1 MNGLKTAAL
10 LGLMTALILGVGHYF
25 GGQQGMVIAFVM
37 AAILNFVSYWLSD
50 KIVLAMYQAKPV
62 DRTQAP
68 ELYSIL
74 EELTARANI
83 PMPRLY
89 IIPSES
95 PNAFATGRNPQHAA
109 VAVTEGILGLLTR
122 DELKGVLAHELS
134 HVTNRDILI
143 SSVAAT
149 LAGAIMMLA
158 RIAQFGLFFGGY
170 GGRNDDRRGSNPI
183 SLLLTLILAPIAAML
198 IQLAISR
205 SREYAADES
214 GARLVG
220 HGAGLANALQ
230 KLQTVSKR
238 MPLPASP
245 ATAHL
250 FIMKPFTGQSL
261 IELFSTHPPTEKRIE
276 RLRELFGQF

>member
-10 LGLMTALILGVGHYF
+10 LGAMTALVLGIGHYF
-25 GGQQGMVIAFVM
+25 GGQQGMVYAFII
-37 AAILNFVSYWLSD
+37 AAIMNFVSYWFSD
-50 KIVLAMYQAKPV
+50 KIVLAMYRAKPV
-62 DRTQAP
+62 ERSEAP

-89 IIPSES
+89 IIPTDA

-109 VAVTEGILGLLTR
+109 VAVTEGIMRLLNR
-122 DELKGVLAHELS
+122 DELKGVLGHELS

-149 LAGAIMMLA
+149 LAGGIMMLA
-158 RIAQFGLFFGGY
+158 RIAQFSMWFGGY
-170 GGRNDDRRGSNPI
+170 GGRDDRRGGNPI
-183 SLLLTLILAPIAAML
+183 GLLLMMILAPIAAML

-220 HGAGLANALQ
+220 HGAGLASALE
-230 KLQTVSKR
+230 KLQTASKSR
-238 MPLPASP
+238 PMIADPS
-245 ATAHL
+245 TAHL
-250 FIMKPFTGQSL
+250 FIMKPFTGQALS
-261 IELFSTHPPTEKRIE
+261 ELFSTHPSTEKRIE

>member
-10 LGLMTALILGVGHYF
+10 LGVMTALVLGIGHYF
-25 GGQQGMVIAFVM
+25 GGQQGMVIAFVV
-37 AAILNFVSYWLSD
+37 AAIMNFVSYWYSD
-50 KIVLAMYQAKPV
+50 KIVLAMYRAKPV
-62 DRTQAP
+62 ERGQAP
-68 ELYSIL
+68 ELYGIL

-89 IIPSES
+89 IIPTDS

-149 LAGAIMMLA
+149 LAGAIMLLA
-158 RIAQFGLFFGGY
+158 RIAQFSLWFGGY
-170 GGRNDDRRGSNPI
+170 GGRDNDNRGGNPI
-183 SLLLTLILAPIAAML
+183 GFLLMLIVAPLAAML

-220 HGAGLANALQ
+220 HGAGLARALE
-230 KLQTVSKR
+230 KLQMASKR
-238 MPLPASP
+238 NPLRANP

-250 FIMKPFTGQSL
+250 FIMKPFSGQSL
-261 IELFSTHPPTEKRIE
+261 AELFSTHPSTEKRIE

>member
-37 AAILNFVSYWLSD
+37 AAILNLVSYWFSD
-50 KIVLAMYQAKPV
+50 KIVLAMYRAKPV
-62 DRTQAP
+62 DRNQAP

-74 EELTARANI
+74 EELTSRANI

-89 IIPSES
+89 IIPTES

-170 GGRNDDRRGSNPI
+170 GGRSDDRRGSNPI
-183 SLLLTLILAPIAAML
+183 GLLLTLILAPIAAML

-238 MPLPASP
+238 MPLQASP

-261 IELFSTHPPTEKRIE
+261 MELFSTHPPTEKRIE
-276 RLRELFGQF
+276 RLKELFGQF

>member
-10 LGLMTALILGVGHYF
+10 LGLMTALIMAIGRYF
-25 GGQQGMVIAFVM
+25 GGEQGMIMAFVL
-37 AAILNFVSYWLSD
+37 AAIMNFVSYWFSD
-50 KIVLAMYQAKPV
+50 KIVLAMYRAKPV
-62 DRTQAP
+62 ERAEAP
-68 ELYSIL
+68 ELYAVL

-89 IIPSES
+89 LIPTES

-109 VAVTEGILGLLTR
+109 VAVTEGILRLLSR

-149 LAGAIMMLA
+149 LAGAVLMVV
-158 RIAQFGLFFGGY
+158 RIAQFGMFFGGY
-170 GGRNDDRRGSNPI
+170 GSRHDDNRGGNPI
-183 SLLLTLILAPIAAML
+183 SLLAMIILAPIAATL

-214 GARLVG
+214 GAKLVG
-220 HGAGLANALQ
+220 HGAGLASALQ
-230 KLQTVSKR
+230 KLQTASKR
-238 MPLPASP
+238 LPLPANP

-250 FIMKPFTGQSL
+250 FIMKPFSGQAMM
-261 IELFSTHPPTEKRIE
+261 ELFSTHPPTEKRIS
-276 RLRELFGQF
+276 RLREQFGQF

>member
-10 LGLMTALILGVGHYF
+10 LGVMTAIVLGIGRYF
-25 GGQQGMVIAFVM
+25 GGQQGMVYAFII
-37 AAILNFVSYWLSD
+37 AAIMNFVSYWFSD
-50 KIVLAMYQAKPV
+50 KIVLAMYRAKPV
-62 DRTQAP
+62 ERTEAP
-68 ELYSIL
+68 ELYGIL
-74 EELTARANI
+74 EELTSRANI

-89 IIPSES
+89 IIPTEA

-109 VAVTEGILGLLTR
+109 VAVTEGILSLLTR
-122 DELKGVLAHELS
+122 DELMGVLAHELS

-149 LAGAIMMLA
+149 LAGAITMLA
-158 RIAQFGLFFGGY
+158 RFGFFFGGST
-170 GGRNDDRRGSNPI
+170 RDDRRGNSI
-183 SLLLTLILAPIAAML
+183 LMLILAPLAAMV

-220 HGAGLANALQ
+220 HGAGLAGALQ
-230 KLQTVSKR
+230 KLQ
-238 MPLPASP
+238 MASQRRPMIANP

-250 FIMKPFTGQSL
+250 FIMKPFTGQAL
-261 IELFSTHPPTEKRIE
+261 GELFSTHPSTEKRIE
-276 RLRELFGQF
+276 RLKQLFGQF

>member
-10 LGLMTALILGVGHYF
+10 LGGMTALVLGIGHYF
-25 GGQQGMVIAFVM
+25 GGQQGMVYAFVI
-37 AAILNFVSYWLSD
+37 AAIMNFVSYWFSD
-50 KIVLAMYQAKPV
+50 KIVLAMYRAKPV
-62 DRTQAP
+62 ERNEAP
-68 ELYSIL
+68 DLYVIL
-74 EELTARANI
+74 EELTSRANI

-89 IIPSES
+89 IIPTEA

-109 VAVTEGILGLLTR
+109 VAVTEGILRLLNR

-158 RIAQFGLFFGGY
+158 RIAQFGMWFGGY
-170 GGRNDDRRGSNPI
+170 GTRDERRGGNPI
-183 SLLLTLILAPIAAML
+183 GLLLMLIVAPIAAML

-220 HGAGLANALQ
+220 HGAGLAGALQ
-230 KLQTVSKR
+230 KLQI
-238 MPLPASP
+238 ASQHRPMIANP

-250 FIMKPFTGQSL
+250 FIMKPFTGQAL
-261 IELFSTHPPTEKRIE
+261 AELFSTHPPTEKRIE
-276 RLRELFGQF
+276 RLKEEFGQF

>member
-10 LGLMTALILGVGHYF
+10 LGVMTALVLGIGHYF
-25 GGQQGMVIAFVM
+25 GGQQGMVIAFVV
-37 AAILNFVSYWLSD
+37 AAIMNFVSYWYSD
-50 KIVLAMYQAKPV
+50 KIVLAMYRAKPV
-62 DRTQAP
+62 ERGQAP
-68 ELYSIL
+68 ELYGIL

-89 IIPSES
+89 IIPTDS

-149 LAGAIMMLA
+149 LAGAIMLLA
-158 RIAQFGLFFGGY
+158 RIAQFSLWFGGY
-170 GGRNDDRRGSNPI
+170 GGRDNDNRGGNPI
-183 SLLLTLILAPIAAML
+183 GFLLMLIVAPLAAML

-220 HGAGLANALQ
+220 HGAGLAGALE
-230 KLQTVSKR
+230 KLQMASKR
-238 MPLPASP
+238 NPLRANP

-250 FIMKPFTGQSL
+250 FIMKPFSGQSL
-261 IELFSTHPPTEKRIE
+261 AELFSTHPSTEKRIE

>member
-10 LGLMTALILGVGHYF
+10 LGLMTALVLGIGSYF
-25 GGQQGMVIAFVM
+25 GGQQGMVIAFII
-37 AAILNFVSYWLSD
+37 AALMNFVSYWFSD
-50 KIVLAMYQAKPV
+50 RIVLAMYRAKPV
-62 DRTQAP
+62 DQSQAP
-68 ELYSIL
+68 ELHAIL
-74 EELTARANI
+74 DELTARAGI

-89 IIPSES
+89 VIPTES

-109 VAVTEGILGLLTR
+109 VAVTEGILRLLTR
-122 DELKGVLAHELS
+122 NELKGVLAHELS

-149 LAGAIMMLA
+149 LAGAIMMLS
-158 RIAQFGLFFGGY
+158 RIAQFGFYFGGY
-170 GGRNDDRRGSNPI
+170 GGRDDRSRGGNPI
-183 SLLLTLILAPIAAML
+183 GLLLMLILAPIAAML

-220 HGAGLANALQ
+220 HGADLASALE
-230 KLQTVSKR
+230 KLQMVSKR
-238 MPLPASP
+238 VPLQANP

-250 FIMKPFTGQSL
+250 FIMKPFSGQAL
-261 IELFSTHPPTEKRIE
+261 MELFSTHPPTEKRIA
-276 RLRELFGQF
+276 RLKELFGQF